1 MIHKLGLIHRNIK
14 AENILM
20 HSSNGSIKVKIADFE
35 TVQTAPEI
43 ILNYQVITNK
53 VDMWSYGVVLFQLA
67 THEYPIKAKTNHKFQ
82 KKMRHMKS
90 IERPLEIKDDIL
102 WDLISKLLEFDP
114 IKRLSAA
121 EALLHPFFTSPQA
134 LAEISDASRIIA
146 ANYIPEY

>member
-1 MIHKLGLIHRNIK
+1 MP
-14 AENILM
+14 
-20 HSSNGSIKVKIADFE
+20 
-35 TVQTAPEI
+35 APEI

-67 THEYPIKAKTNHKFQ
+67 THEYPFKAKTNH

-90 IERPLEIKDDIL
+90 IERPLEIKDDLL
-102 WDLISKLLEFDP
+102 WDLISQLLEFDP

-134 LAEISDASRIIA
+134 LAEISDSSRIIA
-146 ANYIPEY
+146 ANSAVAFKNGDKKITQFDLDQTFIVPTSEIKIFLNIDPEAEEKK